1 MAIRT
6 LAEIVIGVLYTIGAG
21 RQALCVLRHS
31 QEFYGDMAGRAWLRP
46 AETFIEKGARAS
58 SVVIAVLVAA
68 SRLESRSPYIRG
80 AWVGPAL
87 VAGGVFSIV
96 GALTGS
102 PAAGMAAISG
112 RRILENWA
120 SGLFLQIL
128 APFTVGDRIETEG
141 ITGWVEEINS
151 REVVLTSQDRRTVRI
166 PNAKVANSI
175 LYNYTDDEQRRSQIG
190 FSVGY
195 DQDVNAAKMVAT
207 EAVAAVELVHSDP
220 APVGYIDELGD
231 DGFVCQM
238 RFYHNDSDR
247 IRVRDQ
253 VALAIA
259 TAMAEAGISMPTP
272 ELVILKSRI
281 TDAS

>member
-1 MAIRT
+1 VIRRT
-6 LAEIVIGVLYTIGAG
+6 IRSWLGARPDVSPHVSAVIGPLSGWAITLIGIIAALIVLGFQMG
-21 RQALCVLRHS
+21 PLVL
-31 QEFYGDMAGRAWLRP
+31 LLL
-46 AETFIEKGARAS
+46 I
-58 SVVIAVLVAA
+58 L
-68 SRLESRSPYIRG
+68 
-80 AWVGPAL
+80 
-87 VAGGVFSIV
+87 
-96 GALTGS
+96 
-102 PAAGMAAISG
+102 AGMAAISG

-120 SGLFLQIL
+120 SGLVLQIM

-166 PNAKVANSI
+166 PNATVANSV

-195 DQDVNAAKMVAT
+195 DQDVNAAKTVAT
-207 EAVAAVELVHSDP
+207 EAVAALGLVHSDP

-259 TAMAEAGISMPTP
+259 TALTKAGISMPTP
-272 ELVILKSRI
+272 ELIIYQSRT
-281 TDAS
+281 TDASRIG